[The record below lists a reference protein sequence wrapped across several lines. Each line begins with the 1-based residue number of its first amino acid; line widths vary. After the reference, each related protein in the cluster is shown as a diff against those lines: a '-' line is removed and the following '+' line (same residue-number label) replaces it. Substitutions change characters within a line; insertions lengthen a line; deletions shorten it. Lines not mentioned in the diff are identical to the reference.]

1 MRVLATVGFSFAA
14 GLFLTLLPWDG
25 WQLYAAGALALAS
38 LLWALLGRGTP
49 HLRRVLLVLLPL
61 MVSLLYFSAYR
72 ALVRQPVQALCGGE
86 HDFSAAVCD
95 WPEATERGAKVT
107 IRLHGLLGAK
117 AVYYGDDDLL
127 SLCPGDALSGT
138 AWWNDVAAIGDGD
151 LRQFS
156 SRGVYAL
163 LYDRDTLTV
172 QPAPDMPLGYAPQ
185 YAAKA
190 LRDKLAQLWDDPSVL
205 GFLTAELTGDKSLLP
220 ESDYVA
226 MQETGLAHI
235 FAVSGLHCAFLVTL
249 LSLLIPP
256 THRRTL
262 CAVASAV
269 LVFYMLL
276 TGLSPSVAR
285 ACVMQ
290 LFLLSAPLFRR
301 GSDPLTSLAA
311 ALTVILLVN
320 PHAVGSVSLQL
331 SFAATL
337 GMVLLSGRLYKSF
350 TGWYRG
356 RNRAVRAALSFL
368 TANLAAT
375 LGALVFTAPLTAY
388 YFNILSLVAPLAG
401 LLAVPA
407 AGYAFMSAFVSALL
421 GLVWTPLGHLA
432 GYVPLLLV
440 KYILWVAHLLLAV
453 PYHAVYFTN
462 VYLRVWL
469 LYVYAAFLGCAVT
482 PDGKR
487 KYALASALTVLTLA
501 ACLWLNSRWQQYG
514 AFRAAV
520 LDVGQ
525 GESVALCS
533 GSEAALVDCG
543 SSNSYVDAGSVAA
556 DALQSAGIRRLSA
569 VIVTHYHA
577 DHTNGLTEVLTRL
590 PVDTLYLPDI
600 EDEYGVRDR
609 LVSLAAH
616 QGADVVFV
624 TEPTRIAL
632 GEAVLTVYPPL
643 LTTGD
648 LNEQGLTALATA
660 GDFDLLI
667 TGDMAGQTEQLLAQT
682 YPLPDV
688 EVLVV
693 SHHGSRYSSD
703 ESFLRAITPDNAVI
717 SVGDN
722 RYGHPAE
729 ETLRRLQAVGATVW
743 RTDQQGSIRIIIDRQ
758 GYALV
763 DR

>member
-127 SLCPGDALSGT
+127 SLRPGDALSGT

-320 PHAVGSVSLQL
+320 PYAVGSVSLQL

-356 RNRAVRAALSFL
+356 RNRAVRTALSFL
-368 TANLAAT
+368 AANLAAT

-388 YFNILSLVAPLAG
+388 YFNLLSLVAPLAG

-469 LYVYAAFLGCAVT
+469 LYVYTAFLGCAVT

-743 RTDQQGSIRIIIDRQ
+743 RTDQQGSIRIIID
-758 GYALV
+758 
-763 DR
+763 

>member
-127 SLCPGDALSGT
+127 SLRPGDALSGT

-320 PHAVGSVSLQL
+320 PYAVGSVSLQL

-350 TGWYRG
+350 TAWYRG
-356 RNRAVRAALSFL
+356 RNRAVRTALSFL
-368 TANLAAT
+368 AANLAAT

-421 GLVWTPLGHLA
+421 GLVWTPLGHLV

-743 RTDQQGSIRIIIDRQ
+743 RTDQQGSIRIIID
-758 GYALV
+758 
-763 DR
+763 

>member
-61 MVSLLYFSAYR
+61 TFSLLYFSAYR

-95 WPEATERGAKVT
+95 WPEATEHGAKVT

-127 SLCPGDALSGT
+127 SLRPGDALSGT

-256 THRRTL
+256 TRRRTL

-311 ALTVILLVN
+311 ALTAILLVN
-320 PHAVGSVSLQL
+320 PYAVGSVSLQL

-356 RNRAVRAALSFL
+356 RNRAVRVALFFPA
-368 TANLAAT
+368 ANLAAT

-421 GLVWTPLGHLA
+421 GLVWTPLGLLV

-624 TEPTRIAL
+624 TGPTRIAL
-632 GEAVLTVYPPL
+632 GEAALTVYPPL

-743 RTDQQGSIRIIIDRQ
+743 RTDQQGSIRIIID
-758 GYALV
+758 
-763 DR
+763 

>member
-1 MRVLATVGFSFAA
+1 MRVLATAGFSFAA

-95 WPEATERGAKVT
+95 WPEATEHGAKVT

-127 SLCPGDALSGT
+127 SLRPGDALSGT

-285 ACVMQ
+285 ACVVQ

-320 PHAVGSVSLQL
+320 PYAVGSVSLQL

-350 TGWYRG
+350 TAWYRG
-356 RNRAVRAALSFL
+356 RNRAVRTALSFL
-368 TANLAAT
+368 AANLAAT

-407 AGYAFMSAFVSALL
+407 AGYAFMSAFASALL
-421 GLVWTPLGHLA
+421 GLVWTPLGLLA

-609 LVSLAAH
+609 LISLAAH

-729 ETLRRLQAVGATVW
+729 ETLRRLQAVGAAVW
-743 RTDQQGSIRIIIDRQ
+743 RTDQQGSIRIIID
-758 GYALV
+758 
-763 DR
+763 

>member
-127 SLCPGDALSGT
+127 SLRPGDALSGT

-320 PHAVGSVSLQL
+320 PYAVGSVSLQL

-356 RNRAVRAALSFL
+356 RDRAVRAALSFL
-368 TANLAAT
+368 AANLAAT

-501 ACLWLNSRWQQYG
+501 ACLWLNSRWQQYS
-514 AFRAAV
+514 AFRAAA

-743 RTDQQGSIRIIIDRQ
+743 RTDQQGSIRIIID
-758 GYALV
+758 
-763 DR
+763 

>member
-61 MVSLLYFSAYR
+61 TFSLLYFSAYR

-95 WPEATERGAKVT
+95 WPEATEHGAKVT

-127 SLCPGDALSGT
+127 SLRPGDALSGT

-256 THRRTL
+256 TRRRTL

-311 ALTVILLVN
+311 ALTAILLVN
-320 PHAVGSVSLQL
+320 PYAVGSVSLQL

-356 RNRAVRAALSFL
+356 RNRAVRVALFFPA
-368 TANLAAT
+368 ANLAAT

-407 AGYAFMSAFVSALL
+407 AGYAFMSSFVSALL

-648 LNEQGLTALATA
+648 LNEQGLAALATA

-743 RTDQQGSIRIIIDRQ
+743 RTDQQGSIRIIID
-758 GYALV
+758 
-763 DR
+763 

>member
-72 ALVRQPVQALCGGE
+72 ALVRRPVQALCGGE

-127 SLCPGDALSGT
+127 SLRPGDALSGT

-320 PHAVGSVSLQL
+320 PYAVGSVSLQL

-356 RNRAVRAALSFL
+356 RNRAVRAALSFPA
-368 TANLAAT
+368 ANLAAT

-590 PVDTLYLPDI
+590 PVGTLYLPDI

-743 RTDQQGSIRIIIDRQ
+743 RTDQQGSIRIIID
-758 GYALV
+758 
-763 DR
+763 

>member
-14 GLFLTLLPWDG
+14 GLFLTLLPWDD

-127 SLCPGDALSGT
+127 SLRPGDALSGT

-285 ACVMQ
+285 ACIMQ

-320 PHAVGSVSLQL
+320 PYAVGSVSLQL

-350 TGWYRG
+350 TAWYRG

-368 TANLAAT
+368 AANLAAT

-743 RTDQQGSIRIIIDRQ
+743 RTDQQGSIRIIID
-758 GYALV
+758 
-763 DR
+763 

>member
-1 MRVLATVGFSFAA
+1 MRVLATVDFSFAA

-95 WPEATERGAKVT
+95 WPEATEHGAKVT

-117 AVYYGDDDLL
+117 VVYYGDDDLL

-163 LYDRDTLTV
+163 LYDRDTITV

-320 PHAVGSVSLQL
+320 PYAVGSVSLQL

-368 TANLAAT
+368 AANLAAT

-682 YPLPDV
+682 YPLPNV

-703 ESFLRAITPDNAVI
+703 ESFLRTITPDNAVI

-743 RTDQQGSIRIIIDRQ
+743 RTDQQGSIRIIID
-758 GYALV
+758 
-763 DR
+763 

>member
-127 SLCPGDALSGT
+127 SLRPGDALSGT

-320 PHAVGSVSLQL
+320 PYAVGSVSLQL

-350 TGWYRG
+350 TAWYRG
-356 RNRAVRAALSFL
+356 RNRAVRTALSFL
-368 TANLAAT
+368 AANLAAT

-440 KYILWVAHLLLAV
+440 KYILWAAHLLLAV

-743 RTDQQGSIRIIIDRQ
+743 RTDQQGSIRIIID
-758 GYALV
+758 
-763 DR
+763 

>member
-95 WPEATERGAKVT
+95 WPEATEHGAKVT

-127 SLCPGDALSGT
+127 SLRPGDALSGT

-320 PHAVGSVSLQL
+320 PYAVGSVSLQL

-368 TANLAAT
+368 AANLAAT

-421 GLVWTPLGHLA
+421 GLVWTPLGHLV

-440 KYILWVAHLLLAV
+440 KYILWAAHLLLAV

-729 ETLRRLQAVGATVW
+729 ETIRRLQAVGATVW
-743 RTDQQGSIRIIIDRQ
+743 RTDQQGSIRIIID
-758 GYALV
+758 
-763 DR
+763 

>member
-127 SLCPGDALSGT
+127 SLRPGDALSGT

-262 CAVASAV
+262 CTVASAV

-320 PHAVGSVSLQL
+320 PYAVGSVSLQL

-337 GMVLLSGRLYKSF
+337 GMVLLSGRLYKGF

-356 RNRAVRAALSFL
+356 RNRAVRTALSFL
-368 TANLAAT
+368 AANLAAT

-421 GLVWTPLGHLA
+421 GFVWTPLGHLA

-569 VIVTHYHA
+569 AIVTHYHA

-682 YPLPDV
+682 FPLPDV

-703 ESFLRAITPDNAVI
+703 ESFLRAITPDSAVI

-743 RTDQQGSIRIIIDRQ
+743 RTDQQGSIRIIID
-758 GYALV
+758 
-763 DR
+763 

>member
-127 SLCPGDALSGT
+127 SLRPGDALSGT

-320 PHAVGSVSLQL
+320 PYAVGSVSLQL

-337 GMVLLSGRLYKSF
+337 GMVLLAGRLYKSF

-356 RNRAVRAALSFL
+356 RNRAVRAALSFPA
-368 TANLAAT
+368 ANLAAT

-632 GEAVLTVYPPL
+632 GEAILTVYPPL

-743 RTDQQGSIRIIIDRQ
+743 RTDQQGSIRIIID
-758 GYALV
+758 
-763 DR
+763 

>member
-127 SLCPGDALSGT
+127 SLRPGDALSGT

-320 PHAVGSVSLQL
+320 PYAVGSVSLQL

-356 RNRAVRAALSFL
+356 RNRAVRVALFFL
-368 TANLAAT
+368 AANLAAT

-421 GLVWTPLGHLA
+421 GLVWTPLGLLA

-514 AFRAAV
+514 AFRADV

-556 DALQSAGIRRLSA
+556 DALQSAGIRRLSS

-682 YPLPDV
+682 YLLPDV

-743 RTDQQGSIRIIIDRQ
+743 RTDQQGSIRIVID
-758 GYALV
+758 
-763 DR
+763 

>member
-127 SLCPGDALSGT
+127 SLRPGDALSGT

-320 PHAVGSVSLQL
+320 PYAVGSVSLQL

-368 TANLAAT
+368 AANLAAT

-421 GLVWTPLGHLA
+421 GLVWTPLGLLA

-643 LTTGD
+643 LTIGD

-743 RTDQQGSIRIIIDRQ
+743 RTDQQGSIRIIID
-758 GYALV
+758 
-763 DR
+763 

>member
-49 HLRRVLLVLLPL
+49 HFRRVLLVLLPL
-61 MVSLLYFSAYR
+61 TFSLLYFTAYR

-86 HDFSAAVCD
+86 HDFSAVVCD
-95 WPEATERGAKVT
+95 WTEATEHGAKVT
-107 IRLHGLLGAK
+107 IRLRGFPGAK
-117 AVYYGDDDLL
+117 AVYYGDEDLL
-127 SLCPGDALSGT
+127 SLRPGDALSGT
-138 AWWNDVAAIGDGD
+138 AWWNDVATIGDGD

-156 SRGVYAL
+156 SRSVYAL
-163 LYDRDTLTV
+163 LYHRDTLTV
-172 QPAPDMPLGYAPQ
+172 QPAPDIPLGYAPQ

-190 LRDKLAQLWDDPSVL
+190 LRDKLTQLWDDPSVL

-256 THRRTL
+256 TRRRAL

-269 LVFYMLL
+269 LLFYMLL

-320 PHAVGSVSLQL
+320 PYAVGSVSLQL

-350 TGWYRG
+350 TAWYRG

-368 TANLAAT
+368 AANLAAT

-421 GLVWTPLGHLA
+421 GFVWTPLGHLA

-440 KYILWVAHLLLAV
+440 KYILWAAHLLLAV

-525 GESVALCS
+525 GESVALSS

-600 EDEYGVRDR
+600 DDEYGVRDR
-609 LVSLAAH
+609 LVSLAEQ
-616 QGADVVFV
+616 QGVAVVFV
-624 TEPTRIAL
+624 TEPTRLAL

-648 LNEQGLTALATA
+648 LNEQGLTALASA

-703 ESFLRAITPDNAVI
+703 ESFLRAVTPDNAVI

-729 ETLRRLQAVGATVW
+729 ETLRRLQAVGAAVW
-743 RTDQQGSIRIIIDRQ
+743 RTDQQGSIRITVN
-758 GYALV
+758 GG
-763 DR
+763 

>member
-1 MRVLATVGFSFAA
+1 MRVLTTVGFSFAA

-127 SLCPGDALSGT
+127 SLRPGDALSGT

-320 PHAVGSVSLQL
+320 PYAVGSVSLQL
-331 SFAATL
+331 SFVATL

-356 RNRAVRAALSFL
+356 RNRTVRTALSFL
-368 TANLAAT
+368 AANLAAT

-388 YFNILSLVAPLAG
+388 YFNLLSLVAPLAG

-743 RTDQQGSIRIIIDRQ
+743 RTDQQGSIRIIID
-758 GYALV
+758 
-763 DR
+763 

>member
-1 MRVLATVGFSFAA
+1 MRVLATAGFSFAA

-61 MVSLLYFSAYR
+61 MISLLYFSAYR

-127 SLCPGDALSGT
+127 SLRPGDALSGT

-320 PHAVGSVSLQL
+320 PYAVGSVSLQL

-368 TANLAAT
+368 AANLAAT

-616 QGADVVFV
+616 QGANVVFV

-743 RTDQQGSIRIIIDRQ
+743 RTDQQGSIRIIID
-758 GYALV
+758 
-763 DR
+763 

>member
-127 SLCPGDALSGT
+127 SLRPGDALSGT

-320 PHAVGSVSLQL
+320 PYAVGSVSLQL

-356 RNRAVRAALSFL
+356 RNRAVRTALSFL
-368 TANLAAT
+368 AANLAAT

-388 YFNILSLVAPLAG
+388 YFNLLSLVAPLAG

-469 LYVYAAFLGCAVT
+469 LYVYTAFLGCAVT

-616 QGADVVFV
+616 QGANVVFV

-648 LNEQGLTALATA
+648 LNEQELTALATA

-743 RTDQQGSIRIIIDRQ
+743 RTDQQGSIRIIID
-758 GYALV
+758 
-763 DR
+763 

>member
-127 SLCPGDALSGT
+127 SLRPGDALSGT

-156 SRGVYAL
+156 SRGVFAL

-320 PHAVGSVSLQL
+320 PYAVGSVSLQL

-337 GMVLLSGRLYKSF
+337 GMVLLAGRLYKSF

-368 TANLAAT
+368 AANLAAT

-469 LYVYAAFLGCAVT
+469 LYVYTAFLGCAVT

-632 GEAVLTVYPPL
+632 GEAALTVYPPL

-682 YPLPDV
+682 YPLPNV

-743 RTDQQGSIRIIIDRQ
+743 RTDQQGSIRIIID
-758 GYALV
+758 
-763 DR
+763 

>member
-127 SLCPGDALSGT
+127 SLRPGDALSGT

-190 LRDKLAQLWDDPSVL
+190 LRDKLARLWDDPSVL

-301 GSDPLTSLAA
+301 SSDPLTSLAA

-320 PHAVGSVSLQL
+320 PYAVGSVSLQL

-356 RNRAVRAALSFL
+356 RDRAVRAALSFL
-368 TANLAAT
+368 AANLAAT

-469 LYVYAAFLGCAVT
+469 LYVYTAFLGCAVT

-590 PVDTLYLPDI
+590 SVDTLYLPDI

-682 YPLPDV
+682 YLLPDV

-743 RTDQQGSIRIIIDRQ
+743 RTDQQGSIRIIID
-758 GYALV
+758 
-763 DR
+763 

>member
-1 MRVLATVGFSFAA
+1 MRVLATIGFSFAA

-127 SLCPGDALSGT
+127 SLRPGDALSGT

-320 PHAVGSVSLQL
+320 PYAVGSVSLQL
-331 SFAATL
+331 SFVATL

-356 RNRAVRAALSFL
+356 RNRAVRAALSFPA
-368 TANLAAT
+368 ANLAAT

-388 YFNILSLVAPLAG
+388 YFNLLSLVAPLAG

-624 TEPTRIAL
+624 TGPTRIAL

-758 GYALV
+758 GHALV

>member
-1 MRVLATVGFSFAA
+1 MRVLATAGFSFAA

-127 SLCPGDALSGT
+127 SLRPGDALSGT

-320 PHAVGSVSLQL
+320 PYAVGSVSLQL

-356 RNRAVRAALSFL
+356 RNRAVRVALSFL
-368 TANLAAT
+368 AANLAAT

-569 VIVTHYHA
+569 MIVTHYHA

-743 RTDQQGSIRIIIDRQ
+743 RTDRQGSIRIIID
-758 GYALV
+758 
-763 DR
+763 

>member
-38 LLWALLGRGTP
+38 LLLALLGRGTP

-127 SLCPGDALSGT
+127 SLRPGDALSGT

-320 PHAVGSVSLQL
+320 PYAVGSVSLQL

-368 TANLAAT
+368 AANLAAT

-703 ESFLRAITPDNAVI
+703 ESFLRAITPDNAII

-729 ETLRRLQAVGATVW
+729 ETLRRLQAVGAAVW
-743 RTDQQGSIRIIIDRQ
+743 RTDQQGSIRITVN
-758 GYALV
+758 GG
-763 DR
+763 

>member
-61 MVSLLYFSAYR
+61 MISLLYFSAYR

-127 SLCPGDALSGT
+127 SLRPGDALSGT

-320 PHAVGSVSLQL
+320 PYAVGSVSLQL

-337 GMVLLSGRLYKSF
+337 GMVLLAGRLYKSF

-368 TANLAAT
+368 AANLAAT

-421 GLVWTPLGHLA
+421 GLVWTPLGLLA

-616 QGADVVFV
+616 QGANVVFV

-743 RTDQQGSIRIIIDRQ
+743 RTDQQGSIRIIID
-758 GYALV
+758 
-763 DR
+763 

>member
-1 MRVLATVGFSFAA
+1 MRVLATAGFSFAA

-127 SLCPGDALSGT
+127 SLRPGDALSGT

-190 LRDKLAQLWDDPSVL
+190 LRDKLARLWDDPSVL

-320 PHAVGSVSLQL
+320 PYAVGSVSLQL

-356 RNRAVRAALSFL
+356 RNRAVRTALSFL
-368 TANLAAT
+368 AANLAAT

-469 LYVYAAFLGCAVT
+469 LYVYTAFLGCAVT

-590 PVDTLYLPDI
+590 SVDTLYLPDI

-682 YPLPDV
+682 YLLPDV

-743 RTDQQGSIRIIIDRQ
+743 RTDQQGSIRIIID
-758 GYALV
+758 
-763 DR
+763 

>member
-127 SLCPGDALSGT
+127 SLRPGDALSGT

-320 PHAVGSVSLQL
+320 PYAVGSVSLQL

-368 TANLAAT
+368 AANLAAT

-501 ACLWLNSRWQQYG
+501 ACLWLNSHWQQYG
-514 AFRAAV
+514 AFRAAA

-616 QGADVVFV
+616 QGANVVFV

-743 RTDQQGSIRIIIDRQ
+743 RTDQQGSIRIIID
-758 GYALV
+758 
-763 DR
+763 

>member
-1 MRVLATVGFSFAA
+1 MRVLATAGFSFAA

-25 WQLYAAGALALAS
+25 WQLYAAGTLALAS
-38 LLWALLGRGTP
+38 LLWAVLGRGTP
-49 HLRRVLLVLLPL
+49 HLRRALLVLLPL

-127 SLCPGDALSGT
+127 SLRPGDALSGT

-320 PHAVGSVSLQL
+320 PYAVGSVSLQL

-368 TANLAAT
+368 AANLAAT

-421 GLVWTPLGHLA
+421 GFVWTPLGHLA

-440 KYILWVAHLLLAV
+440 KYILWVAHLLLTV

-609 LVSLAAH
+609 LISLAAH

-632 GEAVLTVYPPL
+632 GEAVLTIYPPL

-743 RTDQQGSIRIIIDRQ
+743 RTDQQGSIRIIID
-758 GYALV
+758 
-763 DR
+763 

>member
-95 WPEATERGAKVT
+95 WPEATEHGAKVT

-127 SLCPGDALSGT
+127 SLRPGDALSGT

-320 PHAVGSVSLQL
+320 PYAVGSVSLQL

-337 GMVLLSGRLYKSF
+337 GMVLLAGRLYKSF

-368 TANLAAT
+368 AANLAAT

-569 VIVTHYHA
+569 A
-577 DHTNGLTEVLTRL
+577 L
-590 PVDTLYLPDI
+590 
-600 EDEYGVRDR
+600 GVEGRGVQHH
-609 LVSLAAH
+609 L
-616 QGADVVFV
+616 
-624 TEPTRIAL
+624 IAL
-632 GEAVLTVYPPL
+632 FRLG
-643 LTTGD
+643 
-648 LNEQGLTALATA
+648 
-660 GDFDLLI
+660 
-667 TGDMAGQTEQLLAQT
+667 AGQ
-682 YPLPDV
+682 
-688 EVLVV
+688 
-693 SHHGSRYSSD
+693 
-703 ESFLRAITPDNAVI
+703 N
-717 SVGDN
+717 
-722 RYGHPAE
+722 
-729 ETLRRLQAVGATVW
+729 LRRKGRTVG
-743 RTDQQGSIRIIIDRQ
+743 IFII
-758 GYALV
+758 
-763 DR
+763 

>member
-127 SLCPGDALSGT
+127 SLRPGDALSGT

-185 YAAKA
+185 YAAKS

-320 PHAVGSVSLQL
+320 PYAVGSVSLQL

-356 RNRAVRAALSFL
+356 RNRAVRVALSFPA
-368 TANLAAT
+368 ANLAAT

-388 YFNILSLVAPLAG
+388 YFNLLSLVAPLAG

-556 DALQSAGIRRLSA
+556 DALQSAGIRRLSS

-743 RTDQQGSIRIIIDRQ
+743 RTDQQGSIRIIID
-758 GYALV
+758 
-763 DR
+763 

>member
-127 SLCPGDALSGT
+127 SLRPGDALSGT

-320 PHAVGSVSLQL
+320 PYAVGSVSLQL

-350 TGWYRG
+350 AGWYRG

-368 TANLAAT
+368 AANLAAT

-388 YFNILSLVAPLAG
+388 YFNLLSLVAPLAG

-609 LVSLAAH
+609 LISLAAH

-624 TEPTRIAL
+624 TGPTRIAL

-743 RTDQQGSIRIIIDRQ
+743 RTDQQGSIRIIID
-758 GYALV
+758 
-763 DR
+763 

>member
-95 WPEATERGAKVT
+95 WPEATEHGAKVT
-107 IRLHGLLGAK
+107 IRLHGFPGAK

-127 SLCPGDALSGT
+127 SLRPGDALSGT

-156 SRGVYAL
+156 SRGIYAL

-320 PHAVGSVSLQL
+320 PYAVGSVSLQL

-368 TANLAAT
+368 AANLAAT

-388 YFNILSLVAPLAG
+388 YCNILSLVAPLAG

-743 RTDQQGSIRIIIDRQ
+743 RTDQQGSIRIIID
-758 GYALV
+758 
-763 DR
+763 

>member
-127 SLCPGDALSGT
+127 SLRPGDALSGT

-320 PHAVGSVSLQL
+320 PYAVGSVSLQL

-368 TANLAAT
+368 AANLAAT

-469 LYVYAAFLGCAVT
+469 LYVYTAFLGCAVT

-501 ACLWLNSRWQQYG
+501 ACPWLNSRWQQYG
-514 AFRAAV
+514 ALRAAV

-525 GESVALCS
+525 GERVALCS
-533 GSEAALVDCG
+533 RSEAALVDCG

-743 RTDQQGSIRIIIDRQ
+743 RTDQQGSIRIIID
-758 GYALV
+758 
-763 DR
+763 

>member
-1 MRVLATVGFSFAA
+1 MRVLATVGFSFAV

-49 HLRRVLLVLLPL
+49 HLRRVLLALLPL

-127 SLCPGDALSGT
+127 SLRPGDALSGT

-320 PHAVGSVSLQL
+320 PYAVGSVSLQL

-356 RNRAVRAALSFL
+356 RNRAVRTALSFPA
-368 TANLAAT
+368 ANLAAT

-609 LVSLAAH
+609 LISLAAH

-624 TEPTRIAL
+624 TGPTRIAL

>member
-95 WPEATERGAKVT
+95 WPEATEHGAKVT

-127 SLCPGDALSGT
+127 SLRPGDALSGT

-190 LRDKLAQLWDDPSVL
+190 LRDKLARLWDDPSVL

-320 PHAVGSVSLQL
+320 PYAVGSVSLQL

-356 RNRAVRAALSFL
+356 RNRAVRAALFFPA
-368 TANLAAT
+368 ANLAAT

-501 ACLWLNSRWQQYG
+501 ACLWLNSHWQQYG

-743 RTDQQGSIRIIIDRQ
+743 RTDQQGSIRIIID
-758 GYALV
+758 
-763 DR
+763 

>member
-117 AVYYGDDDLL
+117 TVYYGDDDLL
-127 SLCPGDALSGT
+127 SLRPGDALSGT

-205 GFLTAELTGDKSLLP
+205 GFLAAELTGDKSLLP

-320 PHAVGSVSLQL
+320 PYAVGSVSLQL

-356 RNRAVRAALSFL
+356 RNRAVRTALSFPA
-368 TANLAAT
+368 ANLAAT

-388 YFNILSLVAPLAG
+388 YFNLLSLAAPLAG

-543 SSNSYVDAGSVAA
+543 SSNAYVDAGSVAA

-743 RTDQQGSIRIIIDRQ
+743 RTDQQGSIRIIID
-758 GYALV
+758 
-763 DR
+763 

>member
-61 MVSLLYFSAYR
+61 MASLLYFSAYR

-127 SLCPGDALSGT
+127 SLRPGDALSGT
-138 AWWNDVAAIGDGD
+138 AWWNDVAAIGDDD

-320 PHAVGSVSLQL
+320 PYAVGSVSLQL

-368 TANLAAT
+368 AANLAAT

-440 KYILWVAHLLLAV
+440 KYILWAAHLLLAV

-556 DALQSAGIRRLSA
+556 DALQSAGIHRLSSM
-569 VIVTHYHA
+569 IVTHYHA

-743 RTDQQGSIRIIIDRQ
+743 RTDQQGSIRIIID
-758 GYALV
+758 
-763 DR
+763 